1 MNVKEIIMSNDIK
14 NLNIY
19 PISDVHYG
27 SSQCSSYEF
36 LKYIKTIEKDPD
48 AIAFIMGD
56 LFECNSVENI
66 NEQVQ
71 RMARV
76 LMPIKDKIAVIVYG
90 NHELKFKSKT
100 DIDVIIDLAVE
111 MDLDPD
117 IIFEDGVYLFLQF
130 GNTKAHDNRPLCY
143 QLYVTHGAGKA
154 KTTGG
159 KVDSLVDRA
168 KNIPTADIV
177 IGGHFHT
184 PFSVRENIPRV
195 DESNRKIQYKD
206 RLIVESNSWLE
217 YGGYAERA
225 GFPPTS
231 LTPPIISLNGYGKKA
246 FHCSL

>member
-1 MNVKEIIMSNDIK
+1 MKSKEIIMSNDIE

-19 PISDVHYG
+19 PISDVHFG
-27 SSQCSSYEF
+27 SNQCDAFEF
-36 LKYIKTIEKDPD
+36 HKYIKRIEKDPN
-48 AIAFIMGD
+48 AVAFILGD
-56 LFECNSVENI
+56 LFECNSIAMIE
-66 NEQVQ
+66 EQVQ
-71 RMARV
+71 LMARV
-76 LMPIKDKIAVIVYG
+76 LKPIKDKIAVIVYG
-90 NHELKFKSKT
+90 NHELKLKRKT
-100 DIDVIIDLAVE
+100 NIDVIIDLAVE

-117 IIFEDGVYLFLQF
+117 IIFEDGVYVFLQF

-143 QLYVTHGAGKA
+143 QLYATHGAGKA
-154 KTTGG
+154 KTNGG
-159 KVDSLVDRA
+159 KVDSLEDRA

-184 PFSVRENIPRV
+184 PFAVRESIPRV

-231 LTPPIISLNGYGKKA
+231 LTPPIISLNGQGKKA
-246 FHCSL
+246 FHCSI